1 MGFSL
6 NIFDFQD
13 EGYVCEEVKPLP
25 VSHLQRRL
33 WLLLEYPESS
43 LAARVFALLSVS
55 IILLSIVVFCIET
68 LPQFSSSPAA
78 AVTQSK
84 SNLSQPVNA
93 AATVTSETVV
103 GVGGGPHLGNP
114 FFVIET
120 ICIVWFTT
128 ELLLRFSSAPSR
140 LAFTRNVM
148 NVIDLIAI
156 LPYFITLA
164 TTFARVDGSGSSHAM
179 PLAVLRVVRLVRVF
193 RIFKLSRHSKGL
205 QILGQTI
212 RASMR
217 ELGLLIF
224 FLLICVV
231 LFSSAVYFAEAD
243 AKDSHFHSIPDAF
256 WWAVVTMTTVG
267 YGDMMPVSVWGK
279 LVGSL
284 CAIAGVLTIALPVP
298 VIVSNFNYFYH
309 RESDA
314 DCMQRLMDELT
325 DDRDDV
331 GPGKDQNDS
340 GIPDELADEASS
352 RPWNAVVESE
362 LLLPERRRL
371 DDIRETESVGIA
383 HVDTVWNTQTSFKS
397 RRHVNDDDDDDDDD
411 DKINRIGVMAN
422 HLQNRISPTLQLK
435 TT

>member
-1 MGFSL
+1 
-6 NIFDFQD
+6 
-13 EGYVCEEVKPLP
+13 VCEEVKPLP
-25 VSHLQRRL
+25 VNHLQRKL

-43 LAARVFALLSVS
+43 LGARLLALLSVS
-55 IILLSIVVFCIET
+55 VILLSIVVFCVET
-68 LPQFSSSPAA
+68 LPHFSTSSA
-78 AVTQSK
+78 AVVSMSE
-84 SNLSQPVNA
+84 SNLSHPVDDA
-93 AATVTSETVV
+93 VTTTTEAVPAE
-103 GVGGGPHLGNP
+103 VGGGPHFGNP

-120 ICIVWFTT
+120 VCIVWFTS
-128 ELLLRFSSAPSR
+128 ELLLRFSAAPSR

-148 NVIDLIAI
+148 NVIDLVAI

-164 TTFARVDGSGSSHAM
+164 TTFASTDGSGSSHAM

-243 AKDSHFHSIPDAF
+243 TANSQFHSIPDAF

-314 DCMQRLMDELT
+314 DCMQRFIGELT
-325 DDRDDV
+325 DGSDEV
-331 GPGKDQNDS
+331 EPGKVKIEG
-340 GIPDELADEASS
+340 GIPDEPADEASS
-352 RPWNAVVESE
+352 RPWSAVVESE

-371 DDIRETESVGIA
+371 DDIEEMETVGVA
-383 HVDTVWNTQTSFKS
+383 HVDNVWNTQTSIQS
-397 RRHVNDDDDDDDDD
+397 CRQTDNDDDDEGEQDDAE
-411 DKINRIGVMAN
+411 IHNRVGVMAN
-422 HLQNRISPTLQLK
+422 HLQNRTHL
-435 TT
+435 

>member
-1 MGFSL
+1 M
-6 NIFDFQD
+6 
-13 EGYVCEEVKPLP
+13 CEDVKPLP
-25 VSHLQRRL
+25 GNHLQRKL

-43 LAARVFALLSVS
+43 LGARILALLSVS
-55 IILLSIVVFCIET
+55 VILLSIVVFCVET
-68 LPQFSSSPAA
+68 LPQFGSSSPA
-78 AVTQSK
+78 VVVPSSN
-84 SNLSQPVNA
+84 SNLSARPVESAA
-93 AATVTSETVV
+93 AATTTETASD
-103 GVGGGPHLGNP
+103 VGGGGLRLDDP

-120 ICIVWFTT
+120 ICIVWFTS

-140 LAFTRNVM
+140 AAFARNVM
-148 NVIDLIAI
+148 NVIDLVAI

-164 TTFARVDGSGSSHAM
+164 TSLASVDGGSQHAM

-243 AKDSHFHSIPDAF
+243 AANSHFHSIPAAF
-256 WWAVVTMTTVG
+256 WWAVVTMTTAVVTMTTVG
-267 YGDMMPVSVWGK
+267 YGDMMPVSMWGK

-314 DCMQRLMDELT
+314 DCMQRLIGELKDRADEPAPHEDGGKHAA
-325 DDRDDV
+325 DDE
-331 GPGKDQNDS
+331 
-340 GIPDELADEASS
+340 IPDEPADEAPL
-352 RPWNAVVESE
+352 RPWSAVVECE
-362 LLLPERRRL
+362 LLLPQRRRL
-371 DDIRETESVGIA
+371 EGIEEAETVV
-383 HVDTVWNTQTSFKS
+383 VDGFTTKQTSTQS
-397 RRHVNDDDDDDDDD
+397 RTPADDEDQDEDDDGDEEDEAHS
-411 DKINRIGVMAN
+411 RVGVMAN
-422 HLQNRISPTLQLK
+422 QLQTRSHF
-435 TT
+435 